1 MYYDS
6 TYILVIVGFIICM
19 IAQNNVKSTFKK
31 YSKIYSKKGI
41 TGQQVAQMILKNAN
55 ITDVGIARVGGELT
69 DHYDPRSKMVNLSDS
84 VYASSSVAAIG
95 VAAHECGHVI
105 QHHMGYKPLIIR
117 NAIVP
122 AVNISS
128 KAAMPLIFIG
138 LIFSISPL
146 ITVGIVLFT
155 AIVIFQL
162 ITLPVEFNASKRA
175 IEILGN
181 SNMLYDDELEGSGK
195 VLTAAALTYIAA
207 TISTMLQLIRLILIR
222 QRRD

>member
-6 TYILVIVGFIICM
+6 TYILVIIGFVICM
-19 IAQNNVKSTFKK
+19 IAQNNVKSTFRK
-31 YSKIYSKKGI
+31 YSEVYSKKGI
-41 TGQQVAQMILKNAN
+41 KAEEVAQMILANAN
-55 ITDVGIARVGGELT
+55 ITDVGIARVSGQLS
-69 DHYDPRSKMVNLSDS
+69 DHYDPRSKMVNLSES
-84 VYASSSVAAIG
+84 VYGSSSVAAIG

-105 QHHMGYKPLIIR
+105 QHHLGYQPLIIR

-146 ITVGIVLFT
+146 ITVGIVLFS
-155 AIVIFQL
+155 AIVLFQL

-175 IEILGN
+175 VEILGN
-181 SNMLYDDELEGSGK
+181 SNMLYDDELEGAGK

-207 TISTMLQLIRLILIR
+207 TISTMLQLVRLILIR